1 MGTRRRNNFTED
13 MLCMLAGLLLAFMF
27 IALMLGDGDK
37 GLLDLF

>member
-1 MGTRRRNNFTED
+1 MKDNIQEDLWCLFIGTI
-13 MLCMLAGLLLAFMF
+13 MAIAF